1 MRPTTN
7 SRTFLA
13 TLALFTTLTVPALAQ
28 EKFSFLTSWYAQAEH
43 GGYYQAK
50 ATGRYAKAGLD
61 VTLKMGGPQIH
72 GIQLLAAGEVDAVM
86 GYDLQVV
93 QAIERGLPVVTVAA
107 TFQHDLQGL
116 MTHDDVKSFAD
127 LKNKTILVSTS
138 GRTTWWPWMVGKF
151 GLREEQLQV
160 YTFNL
165 QPFFANPNVAT
176 SAYPSSEPYQAKLKN
191 VPARFYL
198 LAEAGYPPYG
208 STIVT
213 TQKVLATKRQALQ
226 AFVNASMEGWR
237 DYIQNPE
244 PGNALIKADN
254 PKMTDGQ
261 IAFGVEKLKELKVL
275 DGGGTIPIGTMTE
288 ARWEATAKFL
298 MSLGLVKPEVD
309 WRKAFTL
316 EFTKNLKSTL
326 K

>member
-1 MRPTTN
+1 MRAINN
-7 SRTFLA
+7 SRSSRRPFLRTLLAMLAGFA
-13 TLALFTTLTVPALAQ
+13 TLPAQAQAL

-93 QAIERGLPVVTVAA
+93 QAIERGLPVITVAA

-116 MTHDDVKSFAD
+116 MTHDDVRSLAD
-127 LKNKTILVSTS
+127 LKTKTILVSTS

-165 QPFFANPNVAT
+165 QPFFANPNAAT
-176 SAYPSSEPYQAKLKN
+176 SAYPSSEPYQAKLKGM
-191 VPARFYL
+191 PARFYL
-198 LAEAGYPPYG
+198 LAEAAIRLTDRRSSRRKRCSRPSGKRCKPSSPP
-208 STIVT
+208 
-213 TQKVLATKRQALQ
+213 R
-226 AFVNASMEGWR
+226 WR
-237 DYIQNPE
+237 DGATTCRTPS
-244 PGNALIKADN
+244 PAMRLSR
-254 PKMTDGQ
+254 P
-261 IAFGVEKLKELKVL
+261 
-275 DGGGTIPIGTMTE
+275 TIP
-288 ARWEATAKFL
+288 R
-298 MSLGLVKPEVD
+298 
-309 WRKAFTL
+309 
-316 EFTKNLKSTL
+316 
-326 K
+326 